1 MKKTLAKYWYGH
13 IIVLLAIIVLV
24 NFGLWQLR
32 RLEQRRALNR
42 EIVAG
47 LNQPPA
53 EITEEPVNPDE
64 LHRRR
69 AFVTGTFDNENSVVL
84 RGRSYGG
91 QQGVEMVTP
100 LLIAGSDQSV
110 LVNRGWIPLAESD
123 REARR
128 IYDASDEVTIEG
140 IAYRAQIRPDSYF
153 APTDPTPGP
162 DQSRLDV
169 WFRVDI
175 PRIQQQVDYPL
186 LPIFVAQAPDPN
198 SAETPPIPQEIP
210 EPNEGS
216 HLGYAIQWF
225 TFAVILVGTYASFL
239 WQDVKRN
246 QQQEILNG

>member
-1 MKKTLAKYWYGH
+1 MSKTLTKYWYGH
-13 IIVLLAIIVLV
+13 ILVFLAVIVLINL
-24 NFGLWQLR
+24 GLWQLR

-53 EITEEPVNPDE
+53 EITGEPVNPDD

-69 AFVTGTFDNENSVVL
+69 VQVSGTFDNENSIAL
-84 RGRSYGG
+84 RGKSYSQ
-91 QQGVEMVTP
+91 QQGAELVVP
-100 LLIAGSDQSV
+100 LLISGSNQSI

-128 IYDASDEVTIEG
+128 VFDANGEVTIEG
-140 IAYRAQIRPDSYF
+140 IAYRAQTRPDSYF
-153 APTDPTPGP
+153 VPTDPTPGP
-162 DQSRLDV
+162 GQSRLDI

-186 LPIFVAQAPDPN
+186 LSIFVAQSPN
-198 SAETPPIPQEIP
+198 SNTQNPPIPQEIP
-210 EPNEGS
+210 QSNEGS

-225 TFAVILVGTYASFL
+225 SFAVILIIFYAGFM
-239 WQDVKRN
+239 WQQSKRN
-246 QQQEILNG
+246 P